1 LIRTR
6 LFDAIQQF
14 GFARRATPNPAA
26 LATHLAGMASKK
38 PMSRSHFRT
47 ILLPMALIG
56 TLGAQNQPKPTG
68 LGDAVPDLAA
78 PENAPARTAYDPLLD
93 LPPLPKNRVTLI
105 GGTIAK
111 LDSVQ
116 NKMTIRPFGNGK
128 SMRVIFD
135 TRTNLLRNGVMAHER
150 DLRLGDRVYLDT
162 MLNGTQVFAKTIW
175 IQAGAPT
182 GDGRGQ
188 VLDYDTRA
196 GLITVRDELSQQP
209 VRFRLTP
216 ATVVKDSHQ
225 TGTIS
230 ELAPGTLVSM
240 TFGPQQDR
248 YGTVREISVLARPG
262 TSFSFFGKITFMD
275 LSKRMFA
282 IDNNTDGK
290 NYEIHLEDVPQGSLR
305 GLLEGS
311 VVGVSAVFDG
321 HHYVATSVARAT
333 PKPTLPDDENK

>member
-1 LIRTR
+1 
-6 LFDAIQQF
+6 
-14 GFARRATPNPAA
+14 
-26 LATHLAGMASKK
+26 
-38 PMSRSHFRT
+38 MSRSRFLS
-47 ILLPMALIG
+47 ILLPIALIG
-56 TLGAQNQPKPTG
+56 SLGAQNQPKPTSPG
-68 LGDAVPDLAA
+68 LGDVVPGLAA
-78 PENAPARTAYDPLLD
+78 SENGPARTPYDPLLD
-93 LPPLPKNRVTLI
+93 LPPLPKHRVTLI
-105 GGTIAK
+105 GGTITK
-111 LDSVQ
+111 LDSVR
-116 NKMTIRPFGNGK
+116 NKMTVRPFGNGK
-128 SMRVIFD
+128 SMRVVFD
-135 TRTNLLRNGVMAHER
+135 TRTSLLRDGVAAHER

-175 IQAGAPT
+175 IQAATPT

-216 ATVVKDSHQ
+216 TTVVKDNNQ
-225 TGTIS
+225 TGTTS

-240 TFGPQQDR
+240 TFGPQQDS

-290 NYEIHLEDVPQGSLR
+290 NYEIHLEEVPQGSLR

-321 HHYVATSVARAT
+321 HHYVATSVERAT
-333 PKPTLPDDENK
+333 PKPTSSDDENK